1 MLGGVTEQELLVGRR
16 AADARVGEVL
26 EQNCQPL
33 RPFRV
38 MTGGVETRERRVRQD
53 VDRTI
58 SSSSSTE
65 ATPGRARPSR

>member
-1 MLGGVTEQELLVGRR
+1 VLGGVAEQELLLGRR

-26 EQNCQPL
+26 QQDGEPL
-33 RPFRV
+33 RPFGV
-38 MTGGVETRERRVRQD
+38 MTGGVEARERRVGQD

-58 SSSSSTE
+58 SSSSSSD